1 MHFFSLLLQKK
12 KVGFVFNY
20 KKKDITCIFSS
31 FFVSCNFCQF
41 CSFSC
46 NFSSF
51 LSCKKKLN
59 SLNHSP
65 TLNWELFPLSKK
77 KLHGSQHYRMSWPA
91 LDKVCLL
98 QPFRVSIWESESSWP
113 ELWPLYIL
121 RRLNYL
127 TLNSHHQG
135 LRRREGGKTWLL
147 ELPWATQIMYQRW
160 SIEPQ
165 SIWTFEIISNNIS
178 NNK

>member
-1 MHFFSLLLQKK
+1 MRFCYQQGLTRLVLAKTLLIFVKKKYIMHFFSLLLQKK

-77 KLHGSQHYRMSWPA
+77 KVTWKPA
-91 LDKVCLL
+91 LQD
-98 QPFRVSIWESESSWP
+98 
-113 ELWPLYIL
+113 ELTSFGQSMSAPAIQSLYL
-121 RRLNYL
+121 
-127 TLNSHHQG
+127 
-135 LRRREGGKTWLL
+135 GK
-147 ELPWATQIMYQRW
+147 
-160 SIEPQ
+160 
-165 SIWTFEIISNNIS
+165 
-178 NNK
+178 